1 MVTWTKIGDNNKI
14 YPRGKSLRVQNADKL
29 DFGTYHCTAVSV
41 RGENMSAIATVEI
54 DSCKLTLSTYN
65 FLVYFLDL

>member
-14 YPRGKSLRVQNADKL
+14 YATGKSLNVQNADKS

-41 RGENMSAIATVEI
+41 RGENMSAVATVEI
-54 DSCKLTLSTYN
+54 DNCKLTSSIDN
-65 FLVYFLDL
+65 FFV